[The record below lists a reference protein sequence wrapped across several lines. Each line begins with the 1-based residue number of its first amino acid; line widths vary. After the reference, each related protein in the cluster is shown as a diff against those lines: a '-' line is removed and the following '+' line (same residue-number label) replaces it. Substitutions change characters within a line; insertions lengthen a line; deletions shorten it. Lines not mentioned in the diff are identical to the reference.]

1 MASSDTEQEA
11 AVIVHVSENVHSPA
25 NSDISSSSTNS
36 SSSSSLE
43 SDTNDV
49 QCAASAEKST
59 EDDVITVQDGEELE
73 QQEQRLAGE
82 HDTPAGDEDNDNNI
96 AIPSGRDLNGIITL
110 TTSMNHS
117 VASPPSSDPEDDMNV
132 EDNEIQGGVD
142 GYTLEERIHSISDP
156 SSQITAVLQSSSAN
170 LWRQFD
176 ALGTEMIVTRRGR

>member
-49 QCAASAEKST
+49 QCAASAEKPT
-59 EDDVITVQDGEELE
+59 EDDVITVQEELE
-73 QQEQRLAGE
+73 QQEQRRLAGE
-82 HDTPAGDEDNDNNI
+82 HDTPAVDEDNDNNI
-96 AIPSGRDLNGIITL
+96 VIPSGRDLNGIITL

-142 GYTLEERIHSISDP
+142 GYSLEERIHSISDP